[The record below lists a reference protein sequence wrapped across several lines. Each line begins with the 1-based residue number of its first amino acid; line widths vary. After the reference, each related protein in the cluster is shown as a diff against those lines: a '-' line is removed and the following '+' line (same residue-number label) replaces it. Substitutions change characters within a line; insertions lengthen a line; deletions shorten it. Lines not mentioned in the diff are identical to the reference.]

1 MKNRVFTFASVLLE
15 RLTEPQ
21 AQARGLRPNAENAKT
36 GRLRSRFWYGL
47 LLAFSITGVPVRAG
61 DGDVEAIMKMM
72 PADVPLSAVVVNFE
86 KFDKNV
92 IAFGKAVSPQS
103 EGGGMLADLKDQLG
117 VAEWIDFSKPV
128 GMVQSSLQGGEPIL
142 WATIPKFADK
152 AKALPN
158 AKEEEGVWLLPF
170 EGKQDLYA
178 VVKGDIVITGSDK
191 TALMS
196 AVKKEGK
203 TVADELKSRMDLL
216 ANRDAIVHLNFEPV
230 RAMALGGIAQAAQM
244 APMFAMMAGQQGGV
258 DPTAMAAAI
267 TGLIDGVKTFLEQAA
282 YVDFAIGISGSAADA
297 TIVAGFNDGAIKSYL
312 AKNKPASAALLA
324 GFEEQPFTLA
334 MGWHVPGTES
344 PFFDYLFDKM
354 SAAIPAPAAKPA
366 GDGAAPGGDGA
377 PAVEKSASAEN
388 DAIKEATQI
397 SRDLYRKIEGQNLLM
412 TMSSKGLTSKSYYL
426 GEDTKSILD
435 LAKKTMTKVNPLAK
449 SFSGGVSYEVG
460 ESKKLGGVT
469 VDQFVVKLDASH
481 PASAQAAKM
490 FGDNLSILMGV
501 GGGHVAFYM
510 GSDAD
515 AQKFFEGK
523 VEKPLISGRLMS
535 ESLKALPEKRNAVLL
550 LDPAGV
556 LPALAPLMGMPA
568 MQEVPPGPPIGVSVL
583 LSGDYARADVH
594 VPARAIE
601 RVIQATSP
609 QPPM

>member
-1 MKNRVFTFASVLLE
+1 MKIRVFTFASVL
-15 RLTEPQ
+15 
-21 AQARGLRPNAENAKT
+21 
-36 GRLRSRFWYGL
+36 F
-47 LLAFSITGVPVRAG
+47 LAISITGVPVRAG
-61 DGDVEAIMKMM
+61 DGDVEAIMKTM
-72 PADVPLSAVVVNFE
+72 PADFPICAVVVNFE
-86 KFDKNV
+86 KFDKNI

-103 EGGGMLADLKDQLG
+103 EGGGLLADLKHQLG

-128 GMVQSSLQGGEPIL
+128 GMVQSRLQGGEPIL
-142 WATIPKFADK
+142 WASIPKFADK

-158 AKEEEGVWLLPF
+158 AKEEEGVWSLPF
-170 EGKQDLYA
+170 EGKEELYA

-196 AVKKEGK
+196 VVKKEGK
-203 TVADELKSRMDLL
+203 TFADELKSRMDLL

-230 RAMALGGIAQAAQM
+230 RPMALGGIAQAAQM
-244 APMFAMMAGQQGGV
+244 APMFAMMAAQQGGA

-267 TGLIDGVKTFLEQAA
+267 TSLIEGVKSFLEQAA
-282 YVDFAIGISGSAADA
+282 YVDFAIGISGSAIDA
-297 TIVAGFNDGAIKSYL
+297 TFAAGFSDGAIKSYL

-344 PFFDYLFDKM
+344 PFFDYVFDKM
-354 SAAIPAPAAKPA
+354 VAAVPAPAAKPA
-366 GDGAAPGGDGA
+366 GEGAAPGSGA

-412 TMSSKGLTSKSYYL
+412 TMSSKGLTSKGYYL
-426 GEDTKSILD
+426 GEDTKAILD

-449 SFSGGVSYEVG
+449 SLSSGVSYEAG

-469 VDQFVVKLDASH
+469 VDQFVVKLDPNS
-481 PASAQAAKM
+481 PASEQAAKM

-501 GGGHVAFYM
+501 GGGHVAFHM
-510 GSDAD
+510 GTAAD

-523 VEKPLISGRLMS
+523 VEKPLTSGQFVA
-535 ESLKALPEKRNAVLL
+535 ESLKALPQKRNVIFL

-556 LPALAPLMGMPA
+556 LPALAPMLGMPA
-568 MQEVPPGPPIGVSVL
+568 MQEAPPGPPIGVSVL